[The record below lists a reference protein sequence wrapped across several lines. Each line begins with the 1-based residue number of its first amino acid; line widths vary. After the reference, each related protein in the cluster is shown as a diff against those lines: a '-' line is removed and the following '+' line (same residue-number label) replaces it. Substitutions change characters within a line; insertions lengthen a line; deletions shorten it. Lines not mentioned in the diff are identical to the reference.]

1 LLTHTL
7 FSASSYSLLHKGTYF
22 GCHLWTK
29 YIQKYISFSLIVL
42 HFVNEIYTEVYLIFT
57 NRNKNGIWH
66 IESKKR
72 NDITMLSSSIFSFY
86 RSSWFILGFS
96 NVNHILYVCWRS
108 WLLEIV
114 FFFNKWNVQYLWSL
128 IAVSNNVI
136 GIELSPLQA
145 HSSHSD
151 DHYSTSY
158 VPPTLTQIPCKAV
171 RRSCTSL
178 LSTIF
183 RYKVGL
189 YSLKK
194 GRGKLLIPR

>member
-1 LLTHTL
+1 LKTQRYIRNCSLTL
-7 FSASSYSLLHKGTYF
+7 FSLLQATHSYTILTPKGTYF

-114 FFFNKWNVQYLWSL
+114 FFLTNEMCNIYDL

-158 VPPTLTQIPCKAV
+158 VPPTLTQILV
-171 RRSCTSL
+171 RL
-178 LSTIF
+178 
-183 RYKVGL
+183 
-189 YSLKK
+189 
-194 GRGKLLIPR
+194 